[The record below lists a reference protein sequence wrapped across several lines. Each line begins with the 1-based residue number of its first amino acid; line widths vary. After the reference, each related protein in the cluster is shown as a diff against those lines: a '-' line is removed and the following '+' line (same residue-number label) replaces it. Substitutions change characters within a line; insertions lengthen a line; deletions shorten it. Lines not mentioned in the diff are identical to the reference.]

1 MYTKVVEIQII
12 IALLVILL
20 LGATIGFLLSKLT
33 SKSDLE
39 PRLDQQK
46 ESMKAAFVELARDE
60 IDRIHEAFEQNQKL
74 EEKDKDKLNKLVKDL
89 TEKVQSAKDTWD
101 ENTKQLNV
109 DLKSLTESHTQ
120 WAEALS
126 NPGVQGGMAEESLEL
141 MLQTAGFDEDIHFK
155 MQPREVNEDGETLI
169 PDCYVYLPDDGVI
182 VIDSKAPMKHY
193 REAFETDDA
202 EKKTASFN
210 KHAQTYVDYA
220 RSLKKKDYTTAINKR
235 TPDHIFMFVPNASVY
250 LAAVESMPD
259 LDNKVRNLGVSI
271 VPPQMLYAALKTV
284 WLTWREKQMSDNME
298 NVQQLVVE
306 FQKRAR
312 KFYGDFYIK
321 IGNKLGDTVDEYNAG
336 VRSWTSRLGPILSNI
351 EDKIGTES
359 DRRTETPE
367 MIEEVPMDTGQSEK
381 K

>member
-1 MYTKVVEIQII
+1 MTELQII
-12 IALLVILL
+12 IALLVILS
-20 LGATIGFLLSKLT
+20 LGATIGFLLSKLIG
-33 SKSDLE
+33 KSDSKL
-39 PRLDQQK
+39 PVDQQK

-60 IDRIHEAFEQNQKL
+60 IEKIHEAFEQNQKL
-74 EEKDKDKLNKLVKDL
+74 EDKDKDKLNKLVKDL
-89 TEKVQSAKDTWD
+89 AEKVQTAKNTWD
-101 ENTKQLNV
+101 ENTKQLNI
-109 DLKSLTESHTQ
+109 DLKSLTKSHTQ

-141 MLQTAGFDEDIHFK
+141 LLETAGFDEDIHFA
-155 MQPREVNEDGETLI
+155 MQPREINEDGETLI

-202 EKKTASFN
+202 EKKATSFN
-210 KHAQTYVDYA
+210 KHAQTYVNYA
-220 RSLKKKDYTTAINKR
+220 SDLKKRDYTTAINKR

-259 LDNKVRNLGVSI
+259 LDNRVRKLGVSI

-312 KFYGDFYIK
+312 KFYGDYYIE
-321 IGNKLGDTVDEYNAG
+321 IGNKLADTVEKYNAG
-336 VRSWTSRLGPILSNI
+336 VKSWTSRLGVTLRDI

-367 MIEEVPMDTGQSEK
+367 MIEEMPMDTDKSEK

>member
-1 MYTKVVEIQII
+1 MTELQII
-12 IALLVILL
+12 IVLVTLFM
-20 LGATIGFLLSKLT
+20 GAAIGFALSKLT
-33 SKSDLE
+33 GNADSQ
-39 PRLDQQK
+39 PPLDQQK

-60 IDRIHEAFEQNQKL
+60 IEKIHEAFEQNQKL
-74 EEKDKDKLNKLVKDL
+74 EDKDKDKLNKLVQDL
-89 TEKVQSAKDTWD
+89 AEKVQTAKNTWD

-109 DLKSLTESHTQ
+109 DLKSLTKSHTQ

-126 NPGVQGGMAEESLEL
+126 NGGVQGVMAEESLEL
-141 MLQTAGFDEDIHFK
+141 MLQTAGFDENIHFK
-155 MQPREVNEDGETLI
+155 MQPREINEDNKTLI

-193 REAFETDDA
+193 KEAFETDDT
-202 EKKTASFN
+202 EKKAAYFLE
-210 KHAQTYVDYA
+210 HAQTYVDYA
-220 RSLKKKDYTTAINKR
+220 GRLKKKDYTTAINKR

-271 VPPQMLYAALKTV
+271 VPPQMLYPALKTV

-312 KFYGDFYIK
+312 KFYGEYYIN
-321 IGNKLGDTVDEYNAG
+321 IGDKLADAVDEYNLG
-336 VRSWTSRLGPILSNI
+336 VRSWTSRLGVTLRDI

-359 DRRTETPE
+359 DRRTKTPE
-367 MIEEVPMDTGQSEK
+367 MIEEMPMSIEK
-381 K
+381 SDKS

>member
-1 MYTKVVEIQII
+1 MTELQII
-12 IALLVILL
+12 IALLVILS
-20 LGATIGFLLSKLT
+20 LGATIGFLLSKLIG
-33 SKSDLE
+33 KSDSEL
-39 PRLDQQK
+39 PVDQQK

-60 IDRIHEAFEQNQKL
+60 IEKIHETFEQNQKL
-74 EEKDKDKLNKLVKDL
+74 EDKDKDKLNKLVKDL
-89 TEKVQSAKDTWD
+89 AEKVQTAKNTWD
-101 ENTKQLNV
+101 ENTKQLNI
-109 DLKSLTESHTQ
+109 DLKSLTKSHTQ

-141 MLQTAGFDEDIHFK
+141 LLETAGFDEDIHFA
-155 MQPREVNEDGETLI
+155 MQPREINEDGETLI

-202 EKKTASFN
+202 EKKATSFN
-210 KHAQTYVDYA
+210 KHAQTYVNYA
-220 RSLKKKDYTTAINKR
+220 SDLKKRDYTTAINKR

-259 LDNKVRNLGVSI
+259 LDNRVRKLGVSI

-312 KFYGDFYIK
+312 KFYGDYYIE
-321 IGNKLGDTVDEYNAG
+321 IGNKLADTVEKYNAG
-336 VRSWTSRLGPILSNI
+336 VKSWTSRLGVTLRDI

-367 MIEEVPMDTGQSEK
+367 MIEEMPMDTDKSEK

>member
-1 MYTKVVEIQII
+1 MTELQII
-12 IALLVILL
+12 IALLVILS
-20 LGATIGFLLSKLT
+20 LGATIGFLLSKLIG
-33 SKSDLE
+33 KSDSEL
-39 PRLDQQK
+39 PVDQQK

-60 IDRIHEAFEQNQKL
+60 IEKIHETFEQNQKL
-74 EEKDKDKLNKLVKDL
+74 EDKDKDKLNKLVKDL
-89 TEKVQSAKDTWD
+89 AEKVQTAKNTWD
-101 ENTKQLNV
+101 ENTKQLNI
-109 DLKSLTESHTQ
+109 DLKSLTKSHTQ

-141 MLQTAGFDEDIHFK
+141 LLETAGFDENIHFA
-155 MQPREVNEDGETLI
+155 MQPREINEDGETLI

-202 EKKTASFN
+202 EKKATSFN
-210 KHAQTYVDYA
+210 KHAQTYVNYA
-220 RSLKKKDYTTAINKR
+220 SDLKKRDYTTAINKR

-259 LDNKVRNLGVSI
+259 LDNRVRKLGVSI

-312 KFYGDFYIK
+312 KFYGDYYIE
-321 IGNKLGDTVDEYNAG
+321 IGNKLADTVEKYNAG
-336 VRSWTSRLGPILSNI
+336 VKSWTSRLGVTLRDI

-367 MIEEVPMDTGQSEK
+367 MIEEMPMDTNKSEK

>member
-1 MYTKVVEIQII
+1 MTELQII
-12 IALLVILL
+12 IALLVILA
-20 LGATIGFLLSKLT
+20 LGATIGFLLSKLIG
-33 SKSDLE
+33 KSDSEL
-39 PRLDQQK
+39 PVDQQK

-60 IDRIHEAFEQNQKL
+60 IEKIHEAFEQNQKL
-74 EEKDKDKLNKLVKDL
+74 EDKDKDKLNKLVKDL
-89 TEKVQSAKDTWD
+89 TEKVQTAKDTWD

-126 NPGVQGGMAEESLEL
+126 NPGVQGGMAEESLQL
-141 MLQTAGFDEDIHFK
+141 MLETAGFDEDTHFA

-169 PDCYVYLPDDGVI
+169 PDCYIYLPDDGVI

-202 EKKTASFN
+202 EEKAACFIR
-210 KHAQTYVDYA
+210 HAETYITYA
-220 RSLKKKDYTTAINKR
+220 RSLKNKDYTSAVDKR

-259 LDNKVRNLGVSI
+259 LDNRVRNLGVSI

-284 WLTWREKQMSDNME
+284 WLTWREKHMSDNME

-321 IGNKLGDTVDEYNAG
+321 IGNRLSNTVDEYNAG

-367 MIEEVPMDTGQSEK
+367 MIEEMPMDTDKSEK